1 MELQNYFNGFKKL
14 SAILTQVHKK
24 LPSRCLACNSVTQ
37 AQHLV
42 CQYCVN
48 DWQQGANYLGW
59 EDITTLLDA
68 QKSMQIDELEHIFCL
83 SEHKAPID
91 NLITQ
96 YKYQCDLTARTALSQ
111 LLSASFA
118 DSDTSQLGNLS
129 QFDYLVPV
137 PMHFSALW
145 FRGFNQSAWL
155 AKQLGAYSQVPVL
168 NALQK
173 TKSTKHQ
180 ANLTGQ
186 ARRLHKQD
194 FYAVKPKLLQQVKGK
209 RLLLVDDV
217 ITTGATL
224 NSLAA
229 CLLEHEVASV
239 SAVTVSWAK
248 LG

>member
-24 LPSRCLACNSVTQ
+24 LPSRCLACNSATQ
-37 AQHLV
+37 ARHLV

-48 DWQQGANYLGW
+48 DWQQGANYLAW
-59 EDITTLLDA
+59 SDITTLLDA

-83 SEHKAPID
+83 AEHTTPIA

-96 YKYQCDLTARTALSQ
+96 YKYQRDLTARTALSQ

-118 DSDTSQLGNLS
+118 DSELSQLGDLS
-129 QFDYLVPV
+129 KFDYLIPV
-137 PMHFSALW
+137 PMHYSALW

-155 AKQLGAYSQVPVL
+155 AQQFSIYSQVPVL
-168 NALQK
+168 HALQK
-173 TKSTKHQ
+173 TKATKHQ
-180 ANLTGQ
+180 AKLTGQ

-194 FYAVKPKLLQQVKGK
+194 IYAVKSQFIQQVKEK

-229 CLLEHEVASV
+229 CLLEYEVASV